1 MENVGI
7 FLLQWGILRP
17 FGIVYGPLVILWS
30 YGISPPR
37 FGILLR
43 KIWQPCS
50 GCYIFLKLISEHA
63 YCFAVVE
70 RCRYQLIVDRYLSAY
85 VHRIE
90 SMISK
95 YGLSLFAK

>member
-37 FGILLR
+37 FGILYLE
-43 KIWQPCS
+43 KS
-50 GCYIFLKLISEHA
+50 GNPALDVIF
-63 YCFAVVE
+63 F
-70 RCRYQLIVDRYLSAY
+70 
-85 VHRIE
+85 
-90 SMISK
+90 
-95 YGLSLFAK
+95 